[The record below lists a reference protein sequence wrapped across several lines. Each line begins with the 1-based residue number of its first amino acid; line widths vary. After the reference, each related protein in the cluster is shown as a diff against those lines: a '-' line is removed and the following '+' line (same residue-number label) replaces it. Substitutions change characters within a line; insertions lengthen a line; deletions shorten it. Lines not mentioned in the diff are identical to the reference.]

1 MDKVK
6 YSDYNIEDLKQRRKS
21 YGSGIEICRS
31 GDGIDTSIGSKV
43 CFPGRTLSPDE
54 AIAFAENLC
63 HIHRKRCGDNALY
76 SRVAELADI
85 SVGHCKAGGTACRHP
100 AQAGLA
106 PGADECPW
114 FLHSRRGRF
123 GDFDPGCSEI
133 KRH

>member
-54 AIAFAENLC
+54 AIAFAENLIKAANEAKEFKPC
-63 HIHRKRCGDNALY
+63 DEENAQRTLTYASRK
-76 SRVAELADI
+76 
-85 SVGHCKAGGTACRHP
+85 T
-100 AQAGLA
+100 
-106 PGADECPW
+106 
-114 FLHSRRGRF
+114 
-123 GDFDPGCSEI
+123 DPQEI
-133 KRH
+133 YPLIEQVL